1 MSMINPTP
9 TLLLV
14 DDEPFNIEILLGF
27 LDGSGYAVETAGD
40 GAAAWRMLRTD
51 PIRYDVVLLDR
62 MMPGLNGIELLER
75 IKQHPVLQSAP
86 VIMLTAVSS
95 KAEILEGLR
104 AGAYYHLTMPL
115 EREMLLSVINTA
127 VKDRMRYNRARHE
140 SVAVGRSFG
149 LMRAASFAFQTLE
162 AARDLAILLANAC
175 PDPQRV
181 VVGLTELLLN
191 AVEHGNLGITYRE
204 KGELCE
210 EERWEQEVASRLAH
224 PLNADKEVQVRFTRG
239 PEEIRLVIRDQGDG
253 FDWQAFLEMDPA
265 RANDSHGRG
274 IAMARLLSF
283 DSLEYRGCGNE
294 VEVAVRL
301 LAD

>member
-1 MSMINPTP
+1 
-9 TLLLV
+9 
-14 DDEPFNIEILLGF
+14 
-27 LDGSGYAVETAGD
+27 
-40 GAAAWRMLRTD
+40 
-51 PIRYDVVLLDR
+51 
-62 MMPGLNGIELLER
+62 
-75 IKQHPVLQSAP
+75 
-86 VIMLTAVSS
+86 
-95 KAEILEGLR
+95 
-104 AGAYYHLTMPL
+104 
-115 EREMLLSVINTA
+115 
-127 VKDRMRYNRARHE
+127 
-140 SVAVGRSFG
+140 
-149 LMRAASFAFQTLE
+149 MRAASFAFQTLE

-294 VEVAVRL
+294 VEVTVEARRPDSLHGTAPGEWALAHRMPTAWICRDSPGGVRTSEHRPRS
-301 LAD
+301 ACR